1 MIANNRLLQSFPIQ
15 GFGELP
21 NGGIELI
28 SDVIRHNLGIEM
40 TVLMGANLANE
51 VAEGHFCET
60 TIGECW
66 GYRCYCCCTVLMT
79 TSLCRQQERPEW
91 CHPQDALPD

>member
-1 MIANNRLLQSFPIQ
+1 MTVVHSIFTTFFPLCSPQ

-28 SDVIRHNLGIEM
+28 SDVIRYNLGIEM

-60 TIGECW
+60 TIGQC
-66 GYRCYCCCTVLMT
+66 V
-79 TSLCRQQERPEW
+79 
-91 CHPQDALPD
+91 

>member
-1 MIANNRLLQSFPIQ
+1 MQ

-28 SDVIRHNLGIEM
+28 SDVIRQNLGIQM

-51 VAEGHFCET
+51 VADEQFCET
-60 TIGECW
+60 TIGKRSS
-66 GYRCYCCCTVLMT
+66 GRY
-79 TSLCRQQERPEW
+79 SSP
-91 CHPQDALPD
+91 PN

>member
-1 MIANNRLLQSFPIQ
+1 MYLYNLFLFLQ

-28 SDVIRHNLGIEM
+28 SDVIRQNLGIEM

-60 TIGECW
+60 TIGMLHLMLYFSLVLTPTNCNCRMQECSQW
-66 GYRCYCCCTVLMT
+66 R
-79 TSLCRQQERPEW
+79 
-91 CHPQDALPD
+91 HPQDALPK